1 MFDSFDILMYSILFF
16 FGFCFL
22 GMVAGAINQSAQRIL
37 GTLALLGWFLDHLF
51 TVVEGAI
58 SIGGEAIKR
67 IMAGVWFILKLTW
80 IHLLWPAL
88 KLMGGA
94 TLSAADSI
102 YSAAEEWASCWNE
115 WMFAFSLFVV
125 LTSLSFPLSEAA
137 HICWW
142 FKLLSGLIFV
152 AAATFFL
159 LVIGFVIKNQI
170 NQISRWLKK

>member
-88 KLMGGA
+88 KSMNR
-94 TLSAADSI
+94 
-102 YSAAEEWASCWNE
+102 AAEGFASCWE
-115 WMFAFSLFVV
+115 GRIVSFFGAAEGFAFLRFGNV
-125 LTSLSFPLSEAA
+125 PY
-137 HICWW
+137 WW
-142 FKLLSGLIFV
+142 FRLLSALFFT
-152 AAATFFL
+152 ATVSFFI
-159 LVIGFVIKNQI
+159 LVIGYMIKN
-170 NQISRWLKK
+170 WLARHKD